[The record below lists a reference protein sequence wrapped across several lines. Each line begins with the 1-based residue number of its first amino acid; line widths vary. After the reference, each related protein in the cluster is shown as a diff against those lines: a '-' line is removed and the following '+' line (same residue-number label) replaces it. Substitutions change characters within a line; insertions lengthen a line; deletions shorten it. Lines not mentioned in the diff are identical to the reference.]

1 MSSPSRICLVGKS
14 LMDKN
19 MKISMIAA
27 MAANRVIG
35 KDNKMPWHLP
45 EELGHFKRVT
55 MGKPILM
62 GRKTFESIGRPLPGR
77 KNIVI
82 STDKTLN
89 IEGVTVV
96 HSIEQAMSQTQG
108 CEELMVIGGARLY
121 EQMLSQADCLYITD
135 IDLATAGDAYFPD
148 YSIYQWLK
156 SDLNVQQSSSGVS
169 FSTYTLTR
177 G

>member
-1 MSSPSRICLVGKS
+1 
-14 LMDKN
+14 

-45 EELGHFKRVT
+45 EELGHFKRIT
-55 MGKPILM
+55 MGKPIVM
-62 GRKTFESIGRPLPGR
+62 GRNTFESISRPLPGR

-82 STDKTLN
+82 SSNQHLV

-96 HSIEQAMSQTQG
+96 HSVEEAIAAG
-108 CEELMVIGGARLY
+108 DNCEELMIIGGARLY
-121 EQMLSQADCLYITD
+121 DQMLSHTHCLYLTD
-135 IDLATAGDAYFPD
+135 IELDTEGDAYFPD
-148 YSIYQWLK
+148 YNQYQWHK
-156 SDLNVQQSSSGVS
+156 SELATHQSSSGIS

-177 G
+177 VGSL